1 MNINKWF
8 DFDPFASKM
17 KKSAGVIIILDQS
30 KVLLCHPTNAKW
42 FGSYSFPKG
51 QIDSGETEIQ
61 AAIRELEE
69 ETSVKIRPEQITNP
83 KDPIIVEY
91 DRKGKKYKKL
101 FLYTVYI
108 KNLSEIGLT
117 DETIPV
123 DKLQAA
129 EIDWAGFISLVEAE
143 KRIFHRVKHLLNVV

>member
-1 MNINKWF
+1 MIRKWF
-8 DFDPFASKM
+8 EFDPFENRM
-17 KKSAGVIIILDQS
+17 KKSAGVIIILNQS

-42 FGSYSFPKG
+42 YGTYSYPKG
-51 QIDSGETEIQ
+51 QIDVNETEIQ

-69 ETSVKIRPEQITNP
+69 ETSIKISPDKITNS

-108 KNLSEIGLT
+108 DSLSEIGLS
-117 DETIPV
+117 EEVIPSE
-123 DKLQAA
+123 KLQMM
-129 EIDWAGFISLVEAE
+129 EIDWAGFLSMEEAG
-143 KRIFHRVKHLLNVV
+143 KRIFHRVKFTLNVI